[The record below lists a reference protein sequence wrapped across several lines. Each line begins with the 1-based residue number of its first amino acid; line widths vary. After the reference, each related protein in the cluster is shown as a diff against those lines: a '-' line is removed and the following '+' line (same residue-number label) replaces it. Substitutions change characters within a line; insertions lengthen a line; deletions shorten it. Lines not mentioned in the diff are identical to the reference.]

1 MLLRVRNLY
10 EKHKERL
17 ANINNLKQYT
27 NVITISK

>member
-10 EKHKERL
+10 EKHKERRAKL
-17 ANINNLKQYT
+17 NNLKQYT